1 MSKEKLTYARE
12 LLENIRDDVAYIE
25 QMAMNEIDRLES
37 AIDDGSVEEV
47 ESALEDTTQGCMT
60 ALGGKFDSIAINSRE
75 VDNLLQQYVEEA
87 A

>member
-1 MSKEKLTYARE
+1 
-12 LLENIRDDVAYIE
+12 
-25 QMAMNEIDRLES
+25 
-37 AIDDGSVEEV
+37 
-47 ESALEDTTQGCMT
+47 MT